1 MLLQHFLSNTA
12 VRGPVAGAV
21 WIVIL
26 GVFLLLPTTLLV
38 HCSRMKYREKLQLLM
53 DLRHFQLETLSCE
66 TQFDRSFILNSID
79 EWYGSQEAFANL
91 VQGPL
96 CEELLS
102 MLPNPHLP
110 FSFAALI
117 SSSAVSVFLDQA
129 ASLYVAG
136 ADSTAILVHI
146 FSSAS
151 YLLCAAPLF
160 FNLLFYSA
168 DRLAAPGNYVPDCM
182 KTLAGVG
189 PPLASILGS
198 VTAALRSRDA
208 GGVWWSFICFIL
220 HVFLVVWVFR
230 PACSLAGHWQA
241 SEAS

>member
-1 MLLQHFLSNTA
+1 MLLQHLLINTA
-12 VRGPVAGAV
+12 VRGPVAAV
-21 WIVIL
+21 WIVVL
-26 GVFLLLPTTLLV
+26 GVFLLLPTALLV
-38 HCSRMKYREKLQLLM
+38 HASRMKYREKLQLLM

-79 EWYGSQEAFANL
+79 EWYGSQEAFTNL

-110 FSFAALI
+110 LSFAALI
-117 SSSAVSVFLDQA
+117 ASSAISVFLEQTA
-129 ASLYVAG
+129 LHVAG

-146 FSSAS
+146 FSAGS
-151 YLLCAAPLF
+151 YFFCGIPLF
-160 FNLLFYSA
+160 FNLVFYFA

-189 PPLASILGS
+189 LPLAWILGS
-198 VTAALRSRDA
+198 VGSALRARDA
-208 GGVWWSFICFIL
+208 GGVWWSFICFNV
-220 HVFLVVWVFR
+220 HVIIMVWVFK
-230 PACSLAGHWQA
+230 PSLSHVWRRGT
-241 SEAS
+241 E